1 MKGALLKEFYVWR
14 KTGLT
19 YIAAYIVMGIA
30 FCIAGGVSGAL
41 LGLMLGGINRAFL
54 EDEKNNWNDYSRA
67 LPYTAVQRV
76 SARYIIILCEMF
88 VALVMAILINIF
100 SFLKEKEL
108 LILGEQFSHLGPD
121 NLSVSSTVMTVAIT
135 LTGLAFMIPLNYIF
149 KGTKRNVISMILAML
164 TAIVI
169 VLLPFT
175 AKYYL
180 TMSNTSVTVF
190 LKIFYYEK
198 WVTPVFL
205 AISVAMIAVSW
216 IVSIIINTNSGRDKL
231 KKLKITAIIL
241 AVAVVAASAVSIGIL
256 YKNGRFEKD
265 ETDYYEHY
273 YSNLTNGNSSLNQEE
288 TKPYE
293 PTEAELQCREEAEK
307 LMENFFSKTH
317 VGGTLEDCRALIE
330 KMGYSESGYV
340 ADEYCKGT
348 DSTKV
353 TIRVYTEPNSDI
365 VSLVNVSTDIG
376 DSNLFKTATAE
387 DMNAIRSR
395 FYEGMSEEAALGI
408 LKELDL
414 CCNGIR
420 EYADPDY
427 GTVRYYMIRCH
438 ISEYN
443 GGESANYA
451 INIEAADGK
460 VFDVRIYENIY

>member
-180 TMSNTSVTVF
+180 TMSNTSVAVF

-241 AVAVVAASAVSIGIL
+241 TVAVVAASAVSIGIL

-273 YSNLTNGNSSLNQEE
+273 YSNLINENSPSNQGG
-288 TKPYE
+288 TKSFE
-293 PTEAELQCREEAEK
+293 PTEAELQCREDFAE
-307 LMENFFSKTH
+307 LMETFFDEMN
-317 VGGTLEDCRALIE
+317 VGVPLEKSREQLESLGFKEEEYGSGRFYNGAPEGGNICVELGREEKSDAVATVYVSADVGVFYIE
-330 KMGYSESGYV
+330 K
-340 ADEYCKGT
+340 
-348 DSTKV
+348 
-353 TIRVYTEPNSDI
+353 
-365 VSLVNVSTDIG
+365 
-376 DSNLFKTATAE
+376 ATT
-387 DMNAIRSR
+387 
-395 FYEGMSEEAALGI
+395 
-408 LKELDL
+408 KELDEIGNSFFEGMTEREML
-414 CCNGIR
+414 DKMKELNVVPQYIR
-420 EYADPDY
+420 EYPHPDF
-427 GTVRYYMIRCH
+427 GKTQYYYIEYRVN
-438 ISEYN
+438 EYN
-443 GGESANYA
+443 GGGSTSYS
-451 INIEAADGK
+451 IHIDLIDG
-460 VFDVRIYENIY
+460 VIQDLRLYDY